1 MDSCLTVLEPV
12 VEPVAGTALTA
23 PRPERLDG
31 LVLGVLDNGKPNS
44 DRFLAV
50 LAARLQEDHDL
61 AGVVVERKPSI
72 GKLAPDA
79 LVDALAGRCDLILT
93 GVGDCAGC
101 CSCST
106 HNSTAL
112 ERRGI
117 PAAVVCTTEFV
128 AARPHRCERR
138 RAGEL
143 PPRGHRPSAGVRQP
157 RPARPP
163 RRQGA
168 VPGRGDTPGRRRVRM
183 LSEDDEIVIH
193 LRPG

>member
-106 HNSTAL
+106 HDGIAF

-128 AARPHRCERR
+128 AAARTAASAAGLASYPLVVIDHPLGSASPDQLDR
-138 RAGEL
+138 RA
-143 PPRGHRPSAGVRQP
+143 
-157 RPARPP
+157 ARALS
-163 RRQGA
+163 QVEATLLEGGA
-168 VPGRGDTPGRRRVRM
+168 CAC
-183 LSEDDEIVIH
+183 
-193 LRPG
+193 

>member
-1 MDSCLTVLEPV
+1 VDSCLTVLEPV

-93 GVGDCAGC
+93 GVARYPGGGGLY
-101 CSCST
+101 
-106 HNSTAL
+106 HRV
-112 ERRGI
+112 RRR
-117 PAAVVCTTEFV
+117 
-128 AARPHRCERR
+128 RPHRCERR

-168 VPGRGDTPGRRRVRM
+168 VPGRGDTPGRRPVRM